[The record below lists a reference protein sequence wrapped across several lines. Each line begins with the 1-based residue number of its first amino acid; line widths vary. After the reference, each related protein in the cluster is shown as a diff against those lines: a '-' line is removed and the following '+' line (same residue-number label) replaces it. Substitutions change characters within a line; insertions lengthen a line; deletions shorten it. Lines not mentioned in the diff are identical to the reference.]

1 MGEHPGDMNVVPLSL
16 RLEHSAVI
24 MKSNIEWE
32 KWGERDPLFAVA
44 TWEGKERGSPE
55 AWTDDEFY
63 ELGRLDWAD
72 FQRQWQHYGLRAGSC
87 VEIGCGAGRIT
98 NQLAKSFQHV
108 TGVDVSQHQ
117 LDYAR
122 QRVADVNVKF
132 ILSGGTRSP
141 LEDAHCDAAF
151 SVHVFQHFESHK
163 DAFAVFFDLHRTL
176 KPNGT
181 LMIHLPLYDLPDI
194 KFSWVFTPI
203 IALARRLG
211 DLKATLD
218 RRHLHKGKWKF
229 VMRRLRF
236 DRQQLVRELEAIGF
250 TKIEFRMFRVSSN
263 QSYHEFLLATKPG

>member
-1 MGEHPGDMNVVPLSL
+1 
-16 RLEHSAVI
+16 

-44 TWEGKERGSPE
+44 TWRGKERGNPE

-72 FQRQWQHYGLRAGSC
+72 FQCQWQHYGLRAGSC

-98 NQLAKSFQHV
+98 KQLAQSFQHV

-122 QRVADVNVKF
+122 QRVSAANVAF
-132 ILSGGTRSP
+132 TLSGGTQSP
-141 LEDAHCDAAF
+141 LADAQCDAAF

-163 DAFAVFFDLHRTL
+163 DAFAVFRDLHRIL

-194 KFSWVFTPI
+194 KLSWIFRPV
-203 IALARRLG
+203 IALAERLG
-211 DLKATLD
+211 DAKASLD
-218 RRHLHKGKWKF
+218 RRHLYKGRWKS

-236 DRQQLVRELEAIGF
+236 DRKQLLRELESMGF
-250 TKIEFRMFRVSSN
+250 SNIEFRMFQVSSN
-263 QSYHEFLLATKPG
+263 DSYHEFVLATKRP